1 MGLLDVKR
9 LGAYRRQ
16 RRGRCHNQT
25 VATKTADRRYSVP
38 LYSAAEAAR
47 YLDVPPSTFRV
58 WVHGYRPAGGEGT
71 RTAGSPIVTSLP
83 PKNGAIIPF
92 VGFAEA
98 FVLTALRRAGV
109 PLQRIRPALD
119 YLQRELGLRHALAS
133 RRLFTDGAEVLYD
146 YAERQAGTAEA
157 RALDLVVVRSGQGVF
172 TEVVQNYLRRI
183 EFADDDLARLIH
195 LPQYRGA
202 DVLVDPERSFGAP
215 IFARGGNRIEDVIAT
230 FKAGED
236 LDTLVEEFG
245 VPRQELLDVLR
256 VNVAA

>member
-1 MGLLDVKR
+1 V
-9 LGAYRRQ
+9 ATTRRAHIAADAG
-16 RRGRCHNQT
+16 GRCQNQT
-25 VATKTADRRYSVP
+25 VTTKRDDRRYSVP

-47 YLDVPPSTFRV
+47 YLGVPPSTFRA
-58 WVHGYRPAGGEGT
+58 WVYGYGRVDHERT
-71 RTAGSPIVTSLP
+71 RAASGPIVTSLSP
-83 PKNGAIIPF
+83 ENGATIPF

-119 YLQRELGLRHALAS
+119 FLQRELGLQHALAS

-146 YAERQAGTAEA
+146 YAERQAGAAEA
-157 RALDLVVVRSGQGVF
+157 RALELVVVRTGQGMF
-172 TEVVQNYLRRI
+172 TEVVQSYLRRI
-183 EFADDDLARLIH
+183 EFADDDRARLIH

-202 DVLVDPERSFGAP
+202 DIVVDPERSFGVP
-215 IFARGGNRIEDVIAT
+215 IFAHGGNRIEDVIAT

-236 LDTLVEEFG
+236 LDTLVMEFG
-245 VPRQELLDVLR
+245 VRREEILDVLR